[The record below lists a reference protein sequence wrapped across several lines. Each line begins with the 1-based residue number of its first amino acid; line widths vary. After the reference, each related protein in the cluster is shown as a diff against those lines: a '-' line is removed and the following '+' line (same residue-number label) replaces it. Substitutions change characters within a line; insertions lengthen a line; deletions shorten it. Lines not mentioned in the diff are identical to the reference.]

1 MLGTTLWLVVAIGLF
16 ATVVLDAASTFGRAG
31 SHAAA
36 DHAIETAMHDAVAD
50 YQNRLQS
57 ALAQSSPS
65 DGATDRYA
73 NAIAALPN
81 PLERTYPAETT
92 DTTPGND
99 NGIGSAASQATRF
112 ALAYDVYPTTTAAPS
127 CPPLPASGGTS
138 PPSGSMTS
146 DAAPDAIGWLQCNA
160 FVAESR
166 MSLRVVVR
174 VLDPSGNA
182 TLAQREQYVTLRLFG
197 EPPYSAVAGRKDGS
211 AADPSTADALAA
223 PAHEGD
229 LAGDTLSGAS
239 PAPLSGASPVPLSGA
254 SPAPLDGASPAP
266 GGALQP
272 PPAGAW
278 PAGGTLIHV
287 RYECHDG
294 SGSCA
299 NAAPPDPDADLRA
312 GARWSNGNH
321 PAP

>member
-16 ATVVLDAASTFGRAG
+16 ATVVLDAASAFGRAG

-50 YQNRLQS
+50 YQNRLQ
-57 ALAQSSPS
+57 AAIAQSSPP
-65 DGATDRYA
+65 DGTTDRYA
-73 NAIAALPN
+73 NAVAALPN
-81 PLERTYPAETT
+81 PLERTYPAET
-92 DTTPGND
+92 
-99 NGIGSAASQATRF
+99 ASLATRF
-112 ALAYDVYPTTTAAPS
+112 TLAYDVYPTTIAAPS
-127 CPPLPASGGTS
+127 CPQTSTGGAASGA
-138 PPSGSMTS
+138 SGSTTS
-146 DAAPDAIGWLQCNA
+146 NGTPDAIGWLQCNA

-174 VLDPSGNA
+174 ILDPSGNA

-197 EPPYSAVAGRKDGS
+197 DPPYSAVAGRKDAS
-211 AADPSTADALAA
+211 AADPATSDALAA

-239 PAPLSGASPVPLSGA
+239 PAPLSGASPA
-254 SPAPLDGASPAP
+254 
-266 GGALQP
+266 
-272 PPAGAW
+272 PPAGPW

-294 SGSCA
+294 AGSCA
-299 NAAPPDPDADLRA
+299 NAAPPDPDAGLRA

>member
-16 ATVVLDAASTFGRAG
+16 ATVLLDAAAAFGRAG

-36 DHAIETAMHDAVAD
+36 DHAIETAMHDAVGD

-73 NAIAALPN
+73 SAIAALPN

-92 DTTPGND
+92 SSG
-99 NGIGSAASQATRF
+99 TRF
-112 ALAYDVYPTTTAAPS
+112 AIAYDVYPTTVAAPS
-127 CPPLPASGGTS
+127 CPPFPQSGDASGPGGS
-138 PPSGSMTS
+138 AASG
-146 DAAPDAIGWLQCNA
+146 DAAPDAIGWLQCHP

-197 EPPYSAVAGRKDGS
+197 EPPYSAVAGRKDAS
-211 AADPSTADALAA
+211 AADPASSDALAA

-239 PAPLSGASPVPLSGA
+239 PAPLTGTS
-254 SPAPLDGASPAP
+254 
-266 GGALQP
+266 P
-272 PPAGAW
+272 PPLAGAW

-294 SGSCA
+294 AGSCA
-299 NAAPPDPDADLRA
+299 NAAPPDPDAGLRA
-312 GARWSNGNH
+312 GERWSNGNR
-321 PAP
+321 PTP